1 LLDYREC
8 LEILGK
14 SNTLVINLNFNR
26 ENSELLVAIKK
37 MSPDGKIPKGLL
49 MNGKPAIRNALK
61 EFELSKMLD
70 KENEKMPKPGSRPSD
85 ITLRRL
91 I

>member
-1 LLDYREC
+1 
-8 LEILGK
+8 
-14 SNTLVINLNFNR
+14 
-26 ENSELLVAIKK
+26 

>member
-1 LLDYREC
+1 
-8 LEILGK
+8 
-14 SNTLVINLNFNR
+14 
-26 ENSELLVAIKK
+26 VAIKK